1 MRFASPED
9 AQAYYD
15 QYGNFD
21 GPNAPRNQPTA
32 QTGGTLDYG
41 QEGYGGT
48 AVGAGGGIGSLSP
61 YTGGM
66 LASTDPVTGQTTIG
80 AGNVGPGGYGISA
93 SQPLPRGGGG
103 VPEDLRYLMSND
115 VFPTGG
121 PVRNDRFMNR
131 FGAEPRPMF
140 DQPTAQTGGGL
151 DYSQPGYGQSGF
163 MQGSSM
169 MDALYG
175 RGRTGNP
182 FGLGTG
188 GSPFTQPY
196 FGSGGGAGKGGGNP
210 YAPRGGALFG
220 QNFGQP
226 SYGGG
231 KGGGM
236 TPAGF
241 GPRFNNMGG
250 GGGKYGGGR
259 SNMGRD
265 YIGFGAGGNPSPVAD
280 TMMQLPPNMQAEMN
294 AQMPTGGMYGGINPG
309 GMYG

>member
-1 MRFASPED
+1 
-9 AQAYYD
+9 
-15 QYGNFD
+15 
-21 GPNAPRNQPTA
+21 
-32 QTGGTLDYG
+32 
-41 QEGYGGT
+41 
-48 AVGAGGGIGSLSP
+48 
-61 YTGGM
+61 
-66 LASTDPVTGQTTIG
+66 
-80 AGNVGPGGYGISA
+80 
-93 SQPLPRGGGG
+93 
-103 VPEDLRYLMSND
+103 
-115 VFPTGG
+115 
-121 PVRNDRFMNR
+121 
-131 FGAEPRPMF
+131 
-140 DQPTAQTGGGL
+140 
-151 DYSQPGYGQSGF
+151 
-163 MQGSSM
+163 M

-196 FGSGGGAGKGGGNP
+196 FGAGGGAGKGGGNP

-236 TPAGF
+236 SPGQTYQPYTPAGF

-265 YIGFGAGGNPSPVAD
+265 YIGFGNTPSNLLGSGIAGMGLYNQAVSGGNPSPVAD
-280 TMMQLPPNMQAEMN
+280 TMVQLPPHMQAEMN
-294 AQMPTGGMYGGINPG
+294 AQMPVGGMYG
-309 GMYG
+309 